1 MKELEEFFKNV
12 KRIADALENISN
24 AQNKPIKTDDKENE
38 KQTVAEHV
46 LAPDAK
52 AGTINI
58 STVPVPLGQIPVS
71 NTVQTY
77 TRDQI
82 AVAMG
87 HALDDPAKMQQIT
100 TILNEFGATS
110 LMDIPE
116 DQYSNLVLRLK
127 TIGVEV

>member
-12 KRIADALENISN
+12 KRIADALENIGN
-24 AQNKPIKTDDKENE
+24 TQNKPIKTDNKENE
-38 KQTVAEHV
+38 KNTVNEYIMALDPKLNNIDV
-46 LAPDAK
+46 PAK
-52 AGTINI
+52 QVTATI
-58 STVPVPLGQIPVS
+58 IPVS

-87 HALDDPAKMQQIT
+87 HALDDPAKMQKIT
-100 TILNEFGATS
+100 AILNEFGATS

-116 DQYSNLVLRLK
+116 GQYNNLVLKLK

>member
-24 AQNKPIKTDDKENE
+24 AQNKTINVGTKENE
-38 KQTVAEHV
+38 KQMVDEYTMALDPKLNNIDV
-46 LAPDAK
+46 PAK
-52 AGTINI
+52 QVTATI
-58 STVPVPLGQIPVS
+58 IPVS

-100 TILNEFGATS
+100 AILSEFGATS
-110 LMDIPE
+110 LMDVPD
-116 DQYSNLVLRLK
+116 DQYNNLVLRLK

>member
-12 KRIADALENISN
+12 KRIADALENIGN
-24 AQNKPIKTDDKENE
+24 TQNKPIKTDNKENE
-38 KQTVAEHV
+38 KNTVNEYTMALDPKLNNIDV
-46 LAPDAK
+46 PAK
-52 AGTINI
+52 QVTATI
-58 STVPVPLGQIPVS
+58 IPVS

-87 HALDDPAKMQQIT
+87 HALDDPAKMQKIT
-100 TILNEFGATS
+100 AVLNEFGATS

>member
-12 KRIADALENISN
+12 KRIADALEAN
-24 AQNKPIKTDDKENE
+24 QNKPSETEGANQNMGYPVVID
-38 KQTVAEHV
+38 
-46 LAPDAK
+46 PK
-52 AGTINI
+52 ANTIQI
-58 STVPVPLGQIPVS
+58 QATSIGQIPVS

-116 DQYSNLVLRLK
+116 DQYSNLALKLK

>member
-24 AQNKPIKTDDKENE
+24 VQNKPIGISTKENE
-38 KQTVAEHV
+38 KQSVAEHV
-46 LAPDAK
+46 ATANPK
-52 AGTINI
+52 I
-58 STVPVPLGQIPVS
+58 STSAIPTTPVPLGQIPVS

-87 HALDDPAKMQQIT
+87 HALDDPAKMQKIT
-100 TILNEFGATS
+100 AVLNEFGATS